1 MKRRWLIVFG
11 VGLAAFG
18 LHFAYVKALEA
29 ETWGGKR
36 VAVLVTTS
44 RLARGTAI
52 AEETLASREIP
63 EAYAGNRAVPAS
75 RAKEI
80 LGLKVTVD
88 VDAQE
93 VVQWTDVAEREEED
107 ARDLAA
113 LVAPGERAMTIPV
126 DASLS
131 MGGLLKPGHRVDILG
146 TFSKS
151 KDLKS
156 EKVTVTLL
164 QNVTVLAT
172 GKRFGGGEAENTTA
186 SARYATVTLSVGLEE
201 AELLS
206 YSSKTGT
213 LSLVLRGYR
222 DLRVVGD
229 VPEKGMDDVWEAEK
243 RNKLQSSERKAPQQI
258 ERIR

>member
-1 MKRRWLIVFG
+1 MKRRWLVVLVVAI
-11 VGLAAFG
+11 AAFG

-29 ETWGGKR
+29 ETLGGKR
-36 VAVLVTTS
+36 VAVLVATS
-44 RLARGTAI
+44 RFARGTKLV
-52 AEETLASREIP
+52 EEALASREIP
-63 EAYAGNRAVPAS
+63 EAYAGGRAVPAS

-93 VVQWTDVAEREEED
+93 VVQWTDVAAREEEET
-107 ARDLAA
+107 RDLAA

-151 KDLKS
+151 RDLKS
-156 EKVTVTLL
+156 ERVTVTLL

-172 GKRFGGGEAENTTA
+172 GKRFGGGDAETESS

-222 DLRVVGD
+222 DLMIVGD
-229 VPEKGMDDVWEAEK
+229 VPEKGMEDVWEAEK
-243 RNKLQSSERKAPQQI
+243 RNRLQSSERKKPTQI